1 MKNQELD
8 TNLRKEERNKTNQA
22 EKQNKLGKKET

>member
-22 EKQNKLGKKET
+22 EKQNKLGKNET